1 MKRLHLIAALQLLL
15 LIPSMAF
22 SAPKVKSVKSFRAIV
37 PDTVIQGDT
46 FTVAY
51 ALEATHWKEA
61 HVKKGSG
68 LILTDLKWDR
78 HQGTPYWVLIA
89 KAKYITSRVG
99 RITLPPM
106 SAEIDGEEVLSE
118 PKEVFIKPHPQYGE
132 EMTLAHEWL
141 IKKGLV
147 NPFNILMT
155 T

>member
-1 MKRLHLIAALQLLL
+1 MKRLHLIVALQLLL

-89 KAKYITSRVG
+89 KAKY
-99 RITLPPM
+99 
-106 SAEIDGEEVLSE
+106 E
-118 PKEVFIKPHPQYGE
+118 
-132 EMTLAHEWL
+132 HE
-141 IKKGLV
+141 
-147 NPFNILMT
+147 
-155 T
+155 